1 MFRLLVLCCLLAGVL
16 ADDLLPKMSL
26 SGISLG
32 EADAAKKL
40 KLSGQKHLLSAG
52 GHADIE
58 QKMGN
63 AEKVSDYDK
72 DRGFFFM
79 KAYGWD
85 REKKKE
91 HLNAEG
97 KHLKASKAGKILKAG
112 GDFSKSYKENQG
124 SNQQIGGNY
133 GLGSG
138 LYENGGFAKRMGY
151 SKPSTYEP
159 HGAFEEFK
167 YMKPE
172 VEYSDGPSSYEVI
185 EPKSS
190 YYPNKPYNRIHYPVS
205 GTYVPEM
212 NYKNTYDSYKKPLS
226 LWNQGYHAAKYYNKP
241 TDDHHVED
249 NMVEYYGSGKTKYP
263 PLHIPPHDSHYPS
276 MGDQYSGYK
285 YSDDK
290 YEDEDEGRHYY
301 DKKMTDIDI
310 DKLRESYSK
319 YNDDYAGT
327 QLLPQKIHLETSPVL
342 EASPVIESS
351 PILEQPVVKKKY
363 RLWEGSHYY

>member
-1 MFRLLVLCCLLAGVL
+1 MFRLLVLSCLLACVL
-16 ADDLLPKMSL
+16 GDDLLPR
-26 SGISLG
+26 ISIGG
-32 EADAAKKL
+32 ESDAAKKL
-40 KLSGQKHLLSAG
+40 KLSGQKHLLSADG
-52 GHADIE
+52 QADIE
-58 QKMGN
+58 KKVGN
-63 AEKVSDYDK
+63 AEKVSDYEK

-97 KHLKASKAGKILKAG
+97 KHLKASKAGKIFKAG
-112 GDFSKSYKENQG
+112 GDFSKSLKENQG
-124 SNQQIGGNY
+124 NNQHINNNY
-133 GLGSG
+133 GSG

-172 VEYSDGPSSYEVI
+172 VEYSEGPSSYEVM

-212 NYKNTYDSYKKPLS
+212 NYKNTYDTYKNSMRYPDKS
-226 LWNQGYHAAKYYNKP
+226 TLWNQGYHATKYYNKP

-249 NMVEYYGSGKTKYP
+249 NMVEYYGKSKYQ
-263 PLHIPPHDSHYPS
+263 PLHIPPQDSHYPS
-276 MGDQYSGYK
+276 LGDQYSGYK

-290 YEDEDEGRHYY
+290 YDEEDEGRHYY
-301 DKKMTDIDI
+301 DKKMSDIDI
-310 DKLRESYSK
+310 DKLRESYK

-327 QLLPQKIHLETSPVL
+327 QLLPQKIHLETSPML
-342 EASPVIESS
+342 EPSPAIESS
-351 PILEQPVVKKKY
+351 PVLEQPVVKKQY